1 MKLNENVQCM
11 YLELF
16 QFFQILSNFLL
27 TLKRMEGKSTHTK
40 DNYNNKYK
48 KKKNRVS
55 HIPNRFRMHEYSNKI
70 YCNSSPPALDMNCFE
85 YNMRQLKLPFLG

>member
-1 MKLNENVQCM
+1 M
-11 YLELF
+11 F

-27 TLKRMEGKSTHTK
+27 TLKRMEGKSIHTK

-70 YCNSSPPALDMNCFE
+70 YCNSSPPALDMNYFE